1 LRAASTAVT
10 ASDPW
15 TRLVHPI
22 GKISWVS
29 PAAASTT
36 SATGRCVVCPVA
48 RHAAARPVTQSR
60 YCGLS
65 TGLVTRNSKVAA
77 SGASAANSG
86 RHRARP
92 EAISSRQPITA
103 ATARARPRS
112 DASCASATCP
122 PLSWYAPNRY
132 ATVPCQ
138 PACRQ
143 IMNGVAATDSIS
155 TPRAFWCARKL
166 AVPLAKKAQT
176 AASTAAAAAIPRRCW
191 PGASPA
197 SSVTGHAF
205 TAAPAPI
212 RAPRTLPRPVTHR
225 AATDSATGTTSNL
238 PTVTGPSS
246 GTPHTQYQAPASDP
260 PRRARKHSMKVMA
273 RSQPMARNMKWST

>member
-1 LRAASTAVT
+1 MRATRTPVT
-10 ASDPW
+10 ASDPES
-15 TRLVHPI
+15 RLSHPI
-22 GKISWVS
+22 GKISCVS
-29 PAAASTT
+29 PAAASTA

-65 TGLVTRNSKVAA
+65 TGLATRNSKVAA

-92 EAISSRQPITA
+92 QPISSRQPITA
-103 ATARARPRS
+103 ATARMRPRL

-132 ATVPCQ
+132 TSVPGQ
-138 PACRQ
+138 PTCRQ

-166 AVPLAKKAQT
+166 AVPLALMAQA
-176 AASTAAAAAIPRRCW
+176 AASTAAAATTPRRCW
-191 PGASPA
+191 PGAIPA
-197 SSVTGHAF
+197 SSVTGH
-205 TAAPAPI
+205 TLIAAPAPI
-212 RAPRTLPRPVTHR
+212 SAPRTPPRPVTHR

-238 PTVTGPSS
+238 PTMTGPSS
-246 GTPHTQYQAPASDP
+246 GTPHTQYQAPARDP
-260 PRRARKHSMKVMA
+260 PCRAREHSMRVMA
-273 RSQPMARNMKWST
+273 RSQPMARNMK